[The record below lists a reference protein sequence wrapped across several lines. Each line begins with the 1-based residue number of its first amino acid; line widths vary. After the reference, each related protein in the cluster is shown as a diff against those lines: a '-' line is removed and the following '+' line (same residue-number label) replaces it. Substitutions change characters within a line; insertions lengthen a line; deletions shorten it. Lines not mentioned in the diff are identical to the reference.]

1 MVSTFYVAGAIAVL
15 STARMLTSVDVI
27 HGLLYLVVS
36 LLAVAVVFFTLGAPF
51 VALLEVIVY
60 AGAIMVLFV
69 FVVMM
74 LNLGARARDA
84 ERRLFARRGW
94 MGPLVLAAILLAL
107 LAGALTVHP
116 QAPPPAGAGP
126 EAVGAAL
133 FGPYVLGV
141 ELASLL
147 LLAALVGTYHL
158 GAREARAPG
167 EKPEVSRDRDPR
179 EPRPPAGVGA
189 LRAGAGGSARP
200 T

>member
-1 MVSTFYVAGAIAVL
+1 MTVTFYLAGAIAVL
-15 STARMLTSVDVI
+15 STARMLTCLDVV

-51 VALLEVIVY
+51 VALLEVVVY

-74 LNLGARARDA
+74 LNLGPRARQA
-84 ERRLFARRGW
+84 ERLLFTRRGW
-94 MGPLVLAAILLAL
+94 IGPLVLAIVLLAL
-107 LAGALTVHP
+107 LARAVAVHP
-116 QAPPPAGAGP
+116 QAPPPAGTGP

-147 LLAALVGTYHL
+147 LLAALLGAYHL
-158 GAREARAPG
+158 GVRGERTSL
-167 EKPEVSRDRDPR
+167 EKPEVSSDRDPR
-179 EPRPPAGVGA
+179 QPRAPAGVDA
-189 LRAGAGGSARP
+189 VRAGAGGSARS

>member
-1 MVSTFYVAGAIAVL
+1 MIVTFYLAGAIAVL
-15 STARMLTSVDVI
+15 STALMLTRVDVV

-51 VALLEVIVY
+51 VAALEVIVY

-74 LNLGARARDA
+74 LNLGARARRA
-84 ERRLFARRGW
+84 EQRLLTRGGW
-94 MGPLVLAAILLAL
+94 IGPLLLAAVLFAL
-107 LAGALTVHP
+107 LARALAAP
-116 QAPPPAGAGP
+116 SQAPPPAGSSP

-147 LLAALVGTYHL
+147 LLAALVGAYHL
-158 GAREARAPG
+158 GVRGPRASTDDRE
-167 EKPEVSRDRDPR
+167 VLDDRDPR
-179 EPRPPAGVGA
+179 EPRPAAGVGA
-189 LRAGAGGSARP
+189 VRAGAGGRARP